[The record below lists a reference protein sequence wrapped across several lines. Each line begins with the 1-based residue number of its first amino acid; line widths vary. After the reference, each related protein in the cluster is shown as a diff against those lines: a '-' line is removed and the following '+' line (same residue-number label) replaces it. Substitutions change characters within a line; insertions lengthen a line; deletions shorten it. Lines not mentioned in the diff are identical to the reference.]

1 MEVILTVRIIYPAAP
16 EQALSNSRNLFV
28 IGGSASDEAARTYAE
43 VMANVP
49 PGTFDGWTVTS
60 MVDSAAYSFV
70 GGIHGPVGRAG
81 SPWALLTAGGDPLPV
96 AA

>member
-1 MEVILTVRIIYPAAP
+1 MTIRVVSPASP
-16 EQALSNSRNLFV
+16 EQELSNSRNLFV
-28 IGGSASDEAARTYAE
+28 IGGSASDAAARIYAE
-43 VMANVP
+43 AMANVP

-70 GGIHGPVGRAG
+70 GGIHGPVGRTG
-81 SPWALLTAGGDPLPV
+81 SPWLKLTAGGDPLPI